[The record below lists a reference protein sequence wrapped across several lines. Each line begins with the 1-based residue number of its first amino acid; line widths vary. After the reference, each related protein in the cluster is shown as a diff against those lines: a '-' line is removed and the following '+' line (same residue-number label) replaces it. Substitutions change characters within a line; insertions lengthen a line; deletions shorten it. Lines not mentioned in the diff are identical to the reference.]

1 MQVKATKT
9 GYYGMKRMRAG
20 VEFTIQGEAAFS
32 ERWMVRLDGGAE
44 PAPKRGKAKKDE
56 SE

>member
-20 VEFTIQGEAAFS
+20 VESTIQGEAAFS